1 MNKLFFI
8 KNYFL
13 PVALFSLVIN
23 LLVLSPM
30 IYAFQ
35 LFGRVISS
43 KSLEALWL
51 LTLLLIIALLVM
63 GALETVKAYIL
74 VAANNAIDALISPDL
89 LKKMLEGATS
99 PEENPYHYALMDLNT
114 VRLFITGHGA
124 IQLIEALWLP
134 VYFFIIYL
142 MHPMMLLAL
151 VVGAILLWTVTVVTG
166 YLTAPSLAEANTA
179 SSNTAR
185 FVNSAM
191 QNAGVIKAMGMLPSL
206 IQRWS
211 LLNDRVMALQTQ
223 ASNRAGALSGL
234 SKFLSTLISVSGMTV
249 STYIAL
255 DSQKMINPGL
265 MMAGFIMFGRAIAP
279 IMYITN
285 SWKSIVDTRSSYV
298 RLERFFKQVRD
309 DPPVVMELPPPTG
322 QINLENITFGIRTTN
337 KVILKDISF
346 SLAAGETLGIVG
358 PSASGKS
365 TLARLLVGV
374 WKPLQGVVRMDGADI
389 SNWPSERIGRY
400 IGYLPQDIEL
410 FSGTIA
416 ENIGR
421 LDEPDAEQII
431 AAANLAGLHEIILQ
445 MPNGYDT
452 QIGEGGAILSGGQR
466 QRIGLARALYGNP
479 RLLVLDEPNA
489 SLDTSGETAL
499 INALVQVKLAGITT
513 ILITHNP
520 NYLSQ
525 ATKLLILQNGSIAAF
540 GPKDWVLAQA
550 QAKTKNQQ
558 AQVQQAQV
566 NS

>member
-1 MNKLFFI
+1 MHCMNKLFFL

-13 PVALFSLVIN
+13 PVAIFSLVIN

-35 LFGRVISS
+35 LFGRVVSS
-43 KSLEALWL
+43 KSTEALLL
-51 LTLLLIIALLVM
+51 LTLLLLIALIVM
-63 GALETVKAYIL
+63 GALEAVKAHIL
-74 VAANNAIDALISPDL
+74 VAANNAIDAMISPDL
-89 LKKMLEGATS
+89 LKKMVEGASS
-99 PEENPYHYALMDLNT
+99 PEENPYHHALMDLNT
-114 VRLFITGHGA
+114 VRTFITGHGM
-124 IQLIEALWLP
+124 IQIMEVLWLP
-134 VYFFIIYL
+134 VYFLIIYL
-142 MHPMMLLAL
+142 MHPWMLLAL
-151 VVGAILLWTVTVVTG
+151 VIGAFMMWCVTIVTG
-166 YLTAPSLAEANTA
+166 YLTAPALAEANAA

-191 QNAGVIKAMGMLPSL
+191 QNAEVVNAMGMLPSL
-206 IQRWS
+206 LQRWS
-211 LLNDRVMALQTQ
+211 VLNDRVMVLQTH
-223 ASNRAGALSGL
+223 ASKRAGSISGL
-234 SKFLSTLISVSGMTV
+234 SKFLSTVVGVSGMTV

-255 DSQKMINPGL
+255 DTQKMINPGL

-298 RLERFFKQVRD
+298 RLGKFFKQVREV
-309 DPPVVMELPPPTG
+309 PPIVMELPPPSG
-322 QINLENITFGIRTTN
+322 QISLENITFGIRSSN
-337 KVILKDISF
+337 KVIFKDVSF
-346 SLAAGETLGIVG
+346 SLSAGDVLGVVG

-365 TLARLLVGV
+365 SLARLLVGV
-374 WKPLQGVVRMDGADI
+374 WKPLQGVIRMDGSDI
-389 SNWPSERIGRY
+389 SHWPSERIGRY

-410 FSGTIA
+410 FAGTIA

-431 AAANLAGLHEIILQ
+431 AAANLAGLHELILQ

-489 SLDTSGETAL
+489 NLDTAGETAL
-499 INALVQVKLAGITT
+499 INALIQVKMAGVTT
-513 ILITHNP
+513 VLITHNP
-520 NYLSQ
+520 NYLSHVV
-525 ATKLLILQNGSIAAF
+525 KLLILQNGTIAAF

-550 QAKTKNQQ
+550 QQAKSQH
-558 AQVQQAQV
+558 AQVTP
-566 NS
+566 

>member
-1 MNKLFFI
+1 MNKLFFL

-13 PVALFSLVIN
+13 PVAIFSLVIN

-35 LFGRVISS
+35 LFGRVVSS
-43 KSLEALWL
+43 KSVEALWL
-51 LTLLLIIALLVM
+51 LTALLLIALIVM
-63 GALETVKAYIL
+63 GALEAVKAHIL
-74 VAANNAIDALISPDL
+74 VAANNAIDAMISPDL
-89 LKKMLEGATS
+89 LKKMVEGASS

-114 VRLFITGHGA
+114 VRTFITGHGM
-124 IQLIEALWLP
+124 IQIMEVLWLP
-134 VYFFIIYL
+134 IYFLIIYL
-142 MHPMMLLAL
+142 MHPLMLLAL
-151 VVGAILLWTVTVVTG
+151 VIGAFMMWCVTIVTG
-166 YLTAPSLAEANTA
+166 YLTAPALAEANAA

-191 QNAGVIKAMGMLPSL
+191 QNSEVVNAMGMLPSL
-206 IQRWS
+206 LQRWS
-211 LLNDRVMALQTQ
+211 ALNDRVMVLQTH
-223 ASNRAGALSGL
+223 ASKQAGAISGV
-234 SKFLSTLISVSGMTV
+234 SKFLSTVVGVSGMTV

-255 DSQKMINPGL
+255 DTNKMINPGL
-265 MMAGFIMFGRAIAP
+265 MMAGFIMFGRAISP

-298 RLERFFKQVRD
+298 RLGNFFKQVREE
-309 DPPVVMELPPPTG
+309 PPVVMELPPPTG
-322 QINLENITFGIRTTN
+322 QISLENITFGIRSSN
-337 KVILKDISF
+337 KVILKDVSF
-346 SLAAGETLGIVG
+346 SLAAGDMLGVVG

-365 TLARLLVGV
+365 SLARLLVGV
-374 WKPLQGVVRMDGADI
+374 WKPLQGVIRMDGANI
-389 SNWPSERIGRY
+389 SHWPSERIGRF

-410 FSGTIA
+410 FAGTIA

-431 AAANLAGLHEIILQ
+431 AAANLAGLHELILQ

-489 SLDTSGETAL
+489 SLDTAGETAL
-499 INALVQVKLAGITT
+499 INALIQIKMAGVTT

-520 NYLSQ
+520 NYLSHVV
-525 ATKLLILQNGSIAAF
+525 KLLILQNGTVAAF

-550 QAKTKNQQ
+550 QQAKSQQ
-558 AQVQQAQV
+558 AQVTP
-566 NS
+566 